1 MQCKIFFLSLVAAGC
16 LHVIDVSAQDS
27 PVRPAKVTT
36 VVATDSIIQRS
47 YPAVVL
53 PSREVELSFKVSG
66 PVIELPVRAASQVL
80 QGDVIARI
88 DPRDFES
95 QIAQLESRRDEAI
108 AQLSALRSGAR
119 PEEVAA
125 LEAAV
130 ASAEAQVEQAR
141 DNLTRVEELV
151 ERGVSAEAQ
160 SETARADFRVA
171 EANLRAQREQLR
183 IGQVGGRAEDISAAE
198 AALRGVEAQLQA
210 ARDDLADATLMAP
223 FDGIIARRDIDNF
236 TNVQA
241 GQSIV
246 LLQGLNVV
254 HLAFDIPAP
263 DVTALTL
270 NGTDQISNTAF
281 FDALPDQ
288 EFPTELVEFSV
299 QADAATQTYRGRV
312 AVEVPEDAVILPGM
326 IARVISSTPGAAA
339 EVRAPLSAIAAGPDG
354 APLVWLVGD
363 DNMVAAQPVTLGE
376 ATGGEVAITEGL
388 SSGDTIVAAGISQIL
403 DGMTI
408 RPITRVGN

>member
-16 LHVIDVSAQDS
+16 LHVVDASAQDS

-151 ERGVSAEAQ
+151 ERGVSAAAQ

-246 LLQGLNVV
+246 LLQGLNIV

-270 NGTDQISNTAF
+270 NGTDQISNMAF